1 MTKRNTTHCVLYHAN
16 CYDGLG
22 AAWAIRE
29 QLGDAADYIPVQ
41 YGEAPPDVTG
51 KHVIIADF
59 SFSPLVLRIMEE
71 KAASLTLL
79 DHHASAKDMLQD
91 YQCLCP
97 GTHIEFDMKRSGAM
111 MAWNHFHPN
120 QEPPLLLQHIQ
131 DQDLWNW
138 EMPHSEAFL
147 RNLSSYPMSMQTYD
161 KVANFSSDEYE
172 QFVRQGQGLVAQFK
186 TFVSEFVNRALPVEL
201 DGIQGFHVATSHH
214 FRNEVGSALA
224 RKRNTFGLLWQ
235 VDSNCI
241 KVSLRSVDQCD
252 VKDIAVRFGGGGH
265 PTAASF
271 NLPLERLPEL
281 IAGKL
286 QSPLYAA
293 SLMDTPRT

>member
-22 AAWAIRE
+22 AAWAIRK
-29 QLGDAADYIPVQ
+29 QLGDTADYIPVQ
-41 YGEAPPDVTG
+41 YGESPPDVTG

-186 TFVSEFVNRALPVEL
+186 TFV
-201 DGIQGFHVATSHH
+201 
-214 FRNEVGSALA
+214 
-224 RKRNTFGLLWQ
+224 LLWQ

>member
-1 MTKRNTTHCVLYHAN
+1 MAKRNTTHCVLYHAN

-22 AAWAIRE
+22 AAWAIRK
-29 QLGDAADYIPVQ
+29 QLGDTADYIPVQ
-41 YGEAPPDVTG
+41 YGESPPDVTG

-97 GTHIEFDMKRSGAM
+97 RTHIEFDMKRSGAM

-172 QFVRQGQGLVAQFK
+172 QFVRQGQGLVAQFN

-214 FRNEVGSALA
+214 FRNEVLRLPANATPSAFYG
-224 RKRNTFGLLWQ
+224 KST
-235 VDSNCI
+235 
-241 KVSLRSVDQCD
+241 
-252 VKDIAVRFGGGGH
+252 
-265 PTAASF
+265 PTASRSACAPWTNAMSKISRFDSGVVAIQPPHPSICHWNASP
-271 NLPLERLPEL
+271 N
-281 IAGKL
+281 
-286 QSPLYAA
+286 
-293 SLMDTPRT
+293 